1 MENNQ
6 LKPINKDFFA
16 LTHEVVD
23 KSGDEE
29 LRKKWIQRLFD
40 ADTTELVE
48 LTSQLTSDEDHRPAN
63 IKALREAIIIEIER
77 KNTEKIVITM
87 KKLDRAAT
95 LLTWASFLV
104 AIVGAIL
111 AAIQVMQGYYK

>member
-1 MENNQ
+1 MENEQ
-6 LKPINKDFFA
+6 LKPNKENFFA

-23 KSGDEE
+23 KLNDEE
-29 LRKKWIQRLFD
+29 LREKWIQRLFD
-40 ADTTELVE
+40 ADTTELVK
-48 LTSQLTSDEDHRPAN
+48 LTSQLTSDEAHRPAN
-63 IKALREAIIIEIER
+63 IKALREAVIIEIER

-111 AAIQVMQGYYK
+111 AAIQVLQGYYR